1 MAHILLAED
10 DATFAKILCFKL
22 EAEGFSVTIAHDG
35 PAALEYAQ
43 YVNFD
48 LIITD
53 YDMPNKKGADLCRHI
68 RNDSHYDQTPII
80 MITAFDR
87 DLDMVKLSEELRLA
101 AFFPKPF
108 RMTDL
113 IKKVEEVLTECHA

>member
-1 MAHILLAED
+1 MTHILLAED
-10 DATFAKILCFKL
+10 DATLAKILGFKL

-35 PAALEYAQ
+35 PAAWEYAQ

-87 DLDMVKLSEELRLA
+87 DLDTVRLIEELRLA
-101 AFFPKPF
+101 AFFSKPF
-108 RMTDL
+108 RPADL
-113 IKKVEEVLTECHA
+113 IKKVEEVLSACHV